1 MRPSYIAAVGAAVLF
16 TAAGGFGAASIL
28 GAGNQT
34 PQTTTTI
41 TVKNGATGPTGPQ
54 GPRGERGERGP
65 QGERGPTGPQGPPGN
80 GESCPTGFEFGIL
93 VINHPGG
100 QVTIATCIKQ

>member
-1 MRPSYIAAVGAAVLF
+1 MRPSILVAIAAAILF

-41 TVKNGATGPTGPQ
+41 TLKNGATGPTGPQ
-54 GPRGERGERGP
+54 GPRGAQGPKGEKGDK
-65 QGERGPTGPQGPPGN
+65 GATGPQGPPGPN
-80 GESCPTGFEFGIL
+80 QPCPDGFDFGIL